1 MSGQR
6 EVTQDFESQQEDV
19 TENIVLGGHP
29 TRLKFNQEI
38 RRSKTA
44 NLAGVQH
51 WVDPKKFARL
61 VARQLEVLLGDLRS
75 LHPEYREPAS
85 LLDLEEVFNKTAFK
99 LLPGISMLA
108 EKSWASLRWYTL
120 SGTKSFML
128 QIKTGT
134 DFSRKETGEKLW
146 EARCTA
152 WTDINFQPRTF
163 PEGRRLEH
171 YKEVQPEETL
181 FTSGPQLSGQT
192 ESFADSNMPESTAAG
207 SLYGA
212 ITALSTRYD
221 VSLDQLRNHVET
233 LLSQQ
238 SSQKTDDQQWHLLE
252 L

>member
-1 MSGQR
+1 MSEQR
-6 EVTQDFESQQEDV
+6 ESTGEFESQQKDV
-19 TENIVLGGHP
+19 TEDIVLGRHL
-29 TRLKFNQEI
+29 TKLKFNQEI
-38 RRSKTA
+38 RLSKTA

-128 QIKTGT
+128 QIKIGT

-171 YKEVQPEETL
+171 YREVQPGTLL
-181 FTSGPQLSGQT
+181 FTSGSQLSGRT
-192 ESFADSNMPESTAAG
+192 ESFADSEMASTAEG
-207 SLYGA
+207 SLDDA
-212 ITALSTRYD
+212 ITALSTRFK
-221 VSLDQLRNHVET
+221 VSLEEMRNQIET